1 MQLIDKFGRK
11 ITYLRISVTDR
22 CNLRCIYCMPEKG
35 IELLPHREI
44 LTYEEI
50 LRIIFISNKIGI
62 NKFRITGGEP
72 LVRKGL
78 IDFLKEATKTKCD
91 FSITTNGT
99 LLLDYAEDIF
109 RAGIKRINISL
120 DTLNEK
126 KFNEITCT
134 RNKLERVVNG
144 IKKCIKLGFS
154 PIKINVVL
162 IDGINTDEL
171 DDFVMFAY
179 KKPVVVRFIER
190 IPVEKLSNSK
200 IDTVAESEIVTLPK
214 ISISDNSKI
223 KGFLNYETSANAT
236 GNIEETLAKKYDL
249 KKVSVPGAGPG
260 THYKFKNKSGK
271 GYIGFILSMSKPFCS
286 ICNRLRLTAD
296 GKLKLCLGHPYEI
309 NLKKFL
315 RNGATDEEIKN
326 LFKKAAENKPGKHN
340 FGSLKECM
348 SKIGG

>member
-171 DDFVMFAY
+171 DDFVMFAH
-179 KKPVVVRFIER
+179 KNPVVVRFIER
-190 IPVEKLSNSK
+190 IPVETSKLFDKSK
-200 IDTVAESEIVTLPK
+200 KE
-214 ISISDNSKI
+214 
-223 KGFLNYETSANAT
+223 FLFYSETSANAT

-249 KKVSVPGAGPG
+249 EKVSVPGAGPG

-326 LFKKAAENKPGKHN
+326 LFKKAAENKPEKHN